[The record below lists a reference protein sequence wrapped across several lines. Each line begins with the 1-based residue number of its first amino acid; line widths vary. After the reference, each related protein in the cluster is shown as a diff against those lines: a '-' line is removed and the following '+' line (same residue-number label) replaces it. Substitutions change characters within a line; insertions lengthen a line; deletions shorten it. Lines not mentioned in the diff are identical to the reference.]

1 MIGLYNHL
9 LSKVLR
15 SHYHSQKVIGSLG
28 PGHWAL
34 EDCCFLFP
42 KMVGLHPQLESVT
55 GAQPW
60 ISSTL
65 GDPPWVFDIEGR
77 QQKQM
82 IVALLHM
89 ARAIL
94 CLYIWS
100 NYSDLTRPHPKWC
113 FSKGNPLI
121 LLKSGL
127 VNYFHFTRYVLSHI
141 YKSKCQFTQRIPS
154 LKPTICTWIT
164 GVGSEEFRAES
175 LGLVQR
181 SSGHFRSAERQQS
194 TPTPSEKCLNLA

>member
-65 GDPPWVFDIEGR
+65 GDPPWVFDIEWR

-89 ARAIL
+89 ARV
-94 CLYIWS
+94 YIS
-100 NYSDLTRPHPKWC
+100 GQIIATSHDLTPSGVLVREI
-113 FSKGNPLI
+113 PLFHWNLGWWIIFI
-121 LLKSGL
+121 LPDMCYLTFIK
-127 VNYFHFTRYVLSHI
+127 VNASSLRGSPLWNQ
-141 YKSKCQFTQRIPS
+141 QFAP
-154 LKPTICTWIT
+154 
-164 GVGSEEFRAES
+164 ES
-175 LGLVQR
+175 LGLVQVQ
-181 SSGHFRSAERQQS
+181 FRTFLDRQNVSNPHQ
-194 TPTPSEKCLNLA
+194 LLQRNA